1 MKRYSNRSNFSTL
14 SEINVTPLLDLAFVL
29 LIIFMITTPLLE
41 NSMNLVIPSSSA
53 ANAPISKAQ
62 VQTISIDRDET
73 IRINN
78 EIVEAD
84 SLAARLLE
92 LKRANPDV
100 AIVIR
105 PDRELPVQKLVTLM
119 DSLQR
124 AHITKVGIATN
135 LMLQGKH
142 ADGAEIA
149 GLDELLTELERNP
162 RRELILDTTGS
173 VIYTGNNVLMRLRR
187 QMTIVYLAASAQE
200 QELLIER
207 YLNDP
212 KPVLWRGAFQPKN
225 GETPHETVAR
235 CYPKLVAARRQSYEA
250 LAHCTLPVADLHALS
265 ECSEDPSGSAK
276 AFLEMI
282 RAQLEKKSGR
292 ASAL

>member
-100 AIVIR
+100 GIVIR

-124 AHITKVGIATN
+124 AQITKVGIAT
-135 LMLQGKH
+135 K
-142 ADGAEIA
+142 AE
-149 GLDELLTELERNP
+149 TN
-162 RRELILDTTGS
+162 
-173 VIYTGNNVLMRLRR
+173 
-187 QMTIVYLAASAQE
+187 
-200 QELLIER
+200 
-207 YLNDP
+207 
-212 KPVLWRGAFQPKN
+212 K
-225 GETPHETVAR
+225 
-235 CYPKLVAARRQSYEA
+235 
-250 LAHCTLPVADLHALS
+250 
-265 ECSEDPSGSAK
+265 
-276 AFLEMI
+276 
-282 RAQLEKKSGR
+282 
-292 ASAL
+292 